1 MKTLQQKLNSTW
13 WIFLVFVMAFSA
25 CSEDL
30 GLSGSGNAD
39 NDEWPLKNVDPKQ
52 TWMTSQTV
60 QIDISIDGE
69 ADITAQTIMNENV
82 TVLGQKH
89 LKGSGVMFLD
99 VPQGIG
105 GSFGL
110 VYDDGMSPK
119 QYRQINLTGNNAN
132 VIDVNF
138 QSESATQA
146 SAPAIQR
153 ASTRAA
159 TASSLYSYSILADC
173 GYMNFGSWAWKD
185 IAIALTEGL
194 KSYDNH
200 KAMIDYE
207 IMSRGEVT
215 SGGEFHSSE
224 TVYLSMLY
232 GYTGTTD
239 TRVVGYY
246 THSGDY
252 SDIEFHD
259 IADVLKYDYFNE
271 KAKVQYQLDNNT
283 SQWYDANFDYRD
295 GDKLPAYKNPAQDI
309 NTPSNAKNSARIGDD
324 AYNTL
329 LVSEVYG
336 DRVTA
341 IRGLTFKLEIPPKK
355 IYGFYLRTTA
365 LLSETQKTKLKKLGI
380 PDDKLPTYAAN
391 YTNANMNTGSGKEVI
406 RSAMAIYD
414 NFTFIGLDDNTS
426 GGDYDCNDVT
436 FALSNVR
443 GEKLIPKFTEA
454 SLNSSLNEETLK
466 EHPEYSNPPSLE
478 EIKHQSWTL
487 AFENAGMDNDFDFND
502 VVLKVT
508 PNTTTHQAEVKLL
521 ATGAQRKTEVYFKD
535 EFLGEVHDLFDVD
548 ITTMVNTTSSTA
560 TKKPVT
566 LSSISW
572 PENATMETQRMNF
585 SLKVYNEDDT
595 LDREFSMAD
604 LLNDRKSPQA
614 LCVAGD
620 WKWPKERV
628 NVYTAYP
635 LIGKWGVNFNNS
647 EYSNWYAQPHQDK
660 VVTPLSE

>member
-1 MKTLQQKLNSTW
+1 MKALMQKLNPALW
-13 WIFLVFVMAFSA
+13 VIVVFALAFSA

-30 GLSGSGNAD
+30 GLAGTENGENSG
-39 NDEWPLKNVDPKQ
+39 WPLNSVDPKQ
-52 TWMTSQTV
+52 TWMTSETV
-60 QIDISIDGE
+60 QLDISIDDE
-69 ADITAQTIMNENV
+69 ADITAQTIMNEKV

-110 VYDDGMSPK
+110 VYDDGVSPK
-119 QYRQINLTGNNAN
+119 QYRQINLAGNNGK
-132 VIDVNF
+132 VIDVSF

-159 TASSLYSYSILADC
+159 TAPSLYSYSILPDS
-173 GYMNFGSWAWKD
+173 GYMNFGSWAWED

-215 SGGEFHSSE
+215 SGGEYHASE

-246 THSGDY
+246 THSGNY

-259 IADVLKYDYFNE
+259 IADVLKYDYFNG

-283 SQWYDANFDYRD
+283 SQWYDANFDHTD
-295 GDKLPAYKNPAQDI
+295 GDKLPAYQKPAQNI
-309 NTPSNAKNSARIGDD
+309 NTPSNAQNSERRGDD

-329 LVSEVYG
+329 LVSEIYG

-341 IRGLTFKLEIPPKK
+341 IRGLTFELKISEKK
-355 IYGFYLRTTA
+355 VYGFHLREEKA
-365 LLSETQKTKLKKLGI
+365 LDERQKTKLKNLGI
-380 PDDKLPTYAAN
+380 PDDKLPKYKAN
-391 YTNANMNTGSGKEVI
+391 YTNANMNTGSGKQVI

-414 NFTFIGLDDNTS
+414 NFTFVGLDDNTS

-521 ATGAQRKTEVYFKD
+521 ATGAQRKTEVYFD
-535 EFLGEVHDLFDVD
+535 GTLLGEVHTLFGVD
-548 ITTMVNTTSSTA
+548 TNTFVNTTSSTA
-560 TKKPVT
+560 TRKAVT
-566 LSSISW
+566 LESISW
-572 PENATMETQRMNF
+572 PEDATMETQRMKF
-585 SLKVYNEDDT
+585 SLKVYNEDGT

-620 WKWPKERV
+620 WQWPKERV

-635 LIGKWGVNFNNS
+635 LIGKWGVNFNKE
-647 EYSNWYAQPHQDK
+647 EYSNWYSQPKADA
-660 VVTPLSE
+660 VVTLLEK

>member
-1 MKTLQQKLNSTW
+1 MKTLQQKLNSTL

-39 NDEWPLKNVDPKQ
+39 NGEWPLKNVDPKQ

-60 QIDISIDGE
+60 QIDISVEKE

-110 VYDDGMSPK
+110 VYDDGVSPK
-119 QYRQINLTGNNAN
+119 QYRQINLTGNNGK
-132 VIDVNF
+132 VIDVSF

-159 TASSLYSYSILADC
+159 TASSLYSNSILADC
-173 GYMNFGSWAWKD
+173 GYMNFGSWAWED

-215 SGGEFHSSE
+215 SGGEYHASE

-246 THSGDY
+246 THSGNY

-259 IADVLKYDYFNE
+259 IADVLKYDYFNG

-283 SQWYDANFDYRD
+283 SQWYDANFDHTD
-295 GDKLPAYKNPAQDI
+295 GDKLPAYKNPAQKI
-309 NTPSNAKNSARIGDD
+309 NTPSNANNSARRGDD

-341 IRGLTFKLEIPPKK
+341 IRGLTFELKIPENK

-365 LLSETQKTKLKKLGI
+365 SLSEAQKTKLKKLGI
-380 PDDKLPTYAAN
+380 PDNKLPKHAAN
-391 YTNANMNTGSGKEVI
+391 YTNANMNTGSGKQVI

-414 NFTFIGLDDNTS
+414 NFTFVGLDDNTS

-508 PNTTTHQAEVKLL
+508 PNTTTHKAEVKLL
-521 ATGAQRKTEVYFKD
+521 ATGAQRKTEVYYNGTL
-535 EFLGEVHDLFDVD
+535 LGEVHDLFGVD
-548 ITTMVNTTSSTA
+548 TKTMVNTTSTKA
-560 TKKPVT
+560 TKKAVT
-566 LSSISW
+566 LNSIDW
-572 PENATMETQRMNF
+572 PENTTMEAQRMKF
-585 SLKVYNEDDT
+585 SLKVYNEDGT

-620 WKWPKERV
+620 WQWPKERV

-647 EYSNWYAQPHQDK
+647 EYSNWYAHPK
-660 VVTPLSE
+660 ENTVVTPLSE

>member
-1 MKTLQQKLNSTW
+1 MKALMQKLNPALW
-13 WIFLVFVMAFSA
+13 VIVVFALAFSA
-25 CSEDL
+25 CSEDT
-30 GLSGSGNAD
+30 GLAGTENGENSG
-39 NDEWPLKNVDPKQ
+39 WPLNSVDPKQ
-52 TWMTSQTV
+52 TWMTSETV
-60 QIDISIDGE
+60 QLDISIDDE
-69 ADITAQTIMNENV
+69 ADITAQTIMNEKV

-110 VYDDGMSPK
+110 VYDDGVSPK
-119 QYRQINLTGNNAN
+119 QYRQINLTGNNGK
-132 VIDVNF
+132 VIDVSF

-159 TASSLYSYSILADC
+159 TASSLYSNSILADC
-173 GYMNFGSWAWKD
+173 GYMNFGSWAWED

-215 SGGEFHSSE
+215 SGGEYHASE

-246 THSGDY
+246 THSGNY

-259 IADVLKYDYFNE
+259 IADVLKYDYFNG

-283 SQWYDANFDYRD
+283 SQWYDANFDHTD
-295 GDKLPAYKNPAQDI
+295 GDKLPAYQNPAQKI
-309 NTPSNAKNSARIGDD
+309 NTPSNANNSARRGDD

-341 IRGLTFKLEIPPKK
+341 IRGLTFELKIPEKK

-365 LLSETQKTKLKKLGI
+365 SLSEAQKTKLKKLGI
-380 PDDKLPTYAAN
+380 PDDKLPKYAAN
-391 YTNANMNTGSGKEVI
+391 YTNANMNTGSGKQVI

-414 NFTFIGLDDNTS
+414 NFTFVGLDDNTS

-454 SLNSSLNEETLK
+454 SLKSSLNEETLK

-521 ATGAQRKTEVYFKD
+521 ATGAQRKTEVYFD
-535 EFLGEVHDLFDVD
+535 GTLLGEVHTLFGVD
-548 ITTMVNTTSSTA
+548 TNTFVNTTSSTA
-560 TKKPVT
+560 TRKAVT
-566 LSSISW
+566 LESISW
-572 PENATMETQRMNF
+572 PEDATMETQRMKF
-585 SLKVYNEDDT
+585 SLKVYNEDGT

-620 WKWPKERV
+620 WQWPKERV

-647 EYSNWYAQPHQDK
+647 EYSNWYAHPK
-660 VVTPLSE
+660 ENTVVTPLSE

>member
-1 MKTLQQKLNSTW
+1 MKTLQQKLNSTL

-39 NDEWPLKNVDPKQ
+39 NGEWPLKNVDPKQ
-52 TWMTSQTV
+52 TWMTSETV
-60 QIDISIDGE
+60 QIDISVDEE

-110 VYDDGMSPK
+110 VYDDGVSPK
-119 QYRQINLTGNNAN
+119 QYRQINLTGNNGK
-132 VIDVNF
+132 VIDVSF

-159 TASSLYSYSILADC
+159 TASSLYSNSILADC
-173 GYMNFGSWAWKD
+173 GYMNFGSWAWED

-215 SGGEFHSSE
+215 SGGEYYASE

-246 THSGDY
+246 THSGNY

-259 IADVLKYDYFNE
+259 IADVLKYDYFNG

-283 SQWYDANFDYRD
+283 SQWYDANFDHTD
-295 GDKLPAYKNPAQDI
+295 GDKLPAYQNPAQKI
-309 NTPSNAKNSARIGDD
+309 NTPSNANNSARRGDD

-341 IRGLTFKLEIPPKK
+341 IRGLTFELKIPEKK

-365 LLSETQKTKLKKLGI
+365 SLSEAQKTKLKKLGI
-380 PDDKLPTYAAN
+380 PDDKLPKYAAN
-391 YTNANMNTGSGKEVI
+391 YTNANMNTGSGKQVI

-414 NFTFIGLDDNTS
+414 NFTFVGLDDNTS

-521 ATGAQRKTEVYFKD
+521 ATGAQRKTELYFD
-535 EFLGEVHDLFDVD
+535 GTLLGEVHTLFGVD
-548 ITTMVNTTSSTA
+548 TNTFVNTTSSTA
-560 TKKPVT
+560 TRKAVT
-566 LSSISW
+566 LESISW
-572 PENATMETQRMNF
+572 PEDATMETQRMKF
-585 SLKVYNEDDT
+585 SLKVYNEDGT

-620 WKWPKERV
+620 WQWPKERV

-647 EYSNWYAQPHQDK
+647 EYSNWYAHPK
-660 VVTPLSE
+660 ENTVVTPLSE